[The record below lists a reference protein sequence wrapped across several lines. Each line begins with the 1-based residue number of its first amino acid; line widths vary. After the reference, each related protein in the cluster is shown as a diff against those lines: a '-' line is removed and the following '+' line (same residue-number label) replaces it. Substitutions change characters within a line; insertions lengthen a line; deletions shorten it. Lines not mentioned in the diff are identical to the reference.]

1 MVTEKE
7 FNELAARLEEE
18 QERREELEAAAVI
31 LGVSFLGAL
40 AIIVAG
46 IICGGL

>member
-1 MVTEKE
+1 MVTDKD
-7 FNELAARLEEE
+7 FNELVERLEEE
-18 QERREELEAAAVI
+18 QEKRDELEAAAII

-40 AIIVAG
+40 AIIVVG